1 MNDNLI
7 GNELVACKVC
17 GSFNTSFSKHCVK
30 CGNDLREE
38 VKEPVVEKKKRNI
51 VKILIIVFLSISII
65 LGITF
70 LVLNLI

>member
-17 GSFNTSFSKHCVK
+17 GAFNTSFSKHCVK
-30 CGNDLREE
+30 CGHDLKEE
-38 VKEPVVEKKKRNI
+38 VKEEIVPKKKTSI
-51 VKILIIVFLSISII
+51 VKILIIFFLSVSII

>member
-7 GNELVACKVC
+7 GNELLPCKKC
-17 GSFNTSFSKHCVK
+17 GAFNTTFSKHCVK
-30 CGNDLREE
+30 CGSDLKEE
-38 VKEPVVEKKKRNI
+38 VKEEIVQKKKVNI